1 MSTSPGR
8 TSCAGP
14 GWYEPPERGPRA
26 HPALDPRPWTACPC
40 PALLAAK
47 PLGWP
52 PLQALVEWGR
62 LALRVGLPW
71 ARGTAGW
78 HSGWGPRGHL
88 RAFVLGSQLQT
99 IVAHRHLLTVHDFE
113 QEGSEELDTVIL
125 KALVKGEAGPR
136 LPGPR
141 GRRWAGR
148 AAGQPGEGSPHPG
161 LSASRSLRPGW
172 RPSAAM
178 LRVPA

>member
-1 MSTSPGR
+1 MPSP
-8 TSCAGP
+8 AGCKAP
-14 GWYEPPERGPRA
+14 GLAPASGPCGVVTPGSEGGA
-26 HPALDPRPWTACPC
+26 
-40 PALLAAK
+40 
-47 PLGWP
+47 
-52 PLQALVEWGR
+52 
-62 LALRVGLPW
+62 

-141 GRRWAGR
+141 GRHWAGR

-178 LRVPA
+178 LRVPACVAVCERLSVRTAAAHLGSSTCDPTGGTQPSRASTR